1 MCASRSVVSDS
12 LWPHGLGPARLLCPW
27 NSPGKNTGVCCHAL
41 LQGIFPTQGSNL
53 GLLLCRQILYRLSH
67 QHSWRS
73 PLTRPRASQFS
84 SVQSLSHVWLF
95 GTPWIVGWVTSG
107 QKTTKE
113 GVPPHPSADNWIKAL
128 LSKALP
134 TRARPSFSH
143 YQSLPS
149 GSLHKPL
156 SLLLQRAEARRTT
169 VSQWLKQKPHYRKL
183 TAWKSKKLCPR
194 WRDKI
199 KCQKNN

>member
-1 MCASRSVVSDS
+1 MS
-12 LWPHGLGPARLLCPW
+12 PW
-27 NSPGKNTGVCCHAL
+27 TGVCQASLSTEFSRQEYWSVLPCL
-41 LQGIFPTQGSNL
+41 SPGDLPNP
-53 GLLLCRQILYRLSH
+53 GLLLYRQILYHLSH
-67 QHSWRS
+67 QQSWRS
-73 PLTRPRASQFS
+73 PLTRPRAGSVQFS
-84 SVQSLSHVWLF
+84 QSLSHVWLF
-95 GTPWIVGWVTSG
+95 ATPWTVGWVTSG

-143 YQSLPS
+143 HQSLS
-149 GSLHKPL
+149 SESSHKALNLLHH
-156 SLLLQRAEARRTT
+156 RAEARRTT

-199 KCQKNN
+199 KCQKNNQKILW